1 MKNKEQ
7 QFQKFDS
14 VSLFCSR
21 SKQEVKGFL
30 LAEKHVDVYTENRW
44 GQLEFTHKE
53 YRAVCL
59 VTKKDNE
66 YAAVSFK
73 PISNPRIYSKA
84 PKGMGLY
91 LTRNV
96 LIEKNI
102 VEKFKDFKPD
112 FYWLQI

>member
-44 GQLEFTHKE
+44 ANLNLHTKSTGPYVLLPKKTMNTPLFLLNQLATQEYIAKLQKE
-53 YRAVCL
+53 
-59 VTKKDNE
+59 
-66 YAAVSFK
+66 
-73 PISNPRIYSKA
+73 
-84 PKGMGLY
+84 
-91 LTRNV
+91 
-96 LIEKNI
+96 
-102 VEKFKDFKPD
+102 
-112 FYWLQI
+112 